1 MIRRLDDMMGI
12 DQMIVKLQWQR
23 DQLESLVLP
32 KGVRYDS
39 DPVQSSPS
47 DRMAE
52 ILAEVAD
59 IDVRIEQLKHQRMEN
74 EISTLEVITMLD
86 DDKDRKVLTEY
97 YVNKKSIKQISES
110 MHYSVQHI
118 DRIFRRAS
126 QKADNILREMNR
138 KKNNPSV
145 GMWA

>member
-1 MIRRLDDMMGI
+1 MMIRHLDDMISI
-12 DQMIVKLQWQR
+12 DQLITKLQWQR

-32 KGVRYDS
+32 NGVRYDS

-118 DRIFRRAS
+118 YRIFRRAS

-138 KKNNPSV
+138 KKNNGS
-145 GMWA
+145 GAC